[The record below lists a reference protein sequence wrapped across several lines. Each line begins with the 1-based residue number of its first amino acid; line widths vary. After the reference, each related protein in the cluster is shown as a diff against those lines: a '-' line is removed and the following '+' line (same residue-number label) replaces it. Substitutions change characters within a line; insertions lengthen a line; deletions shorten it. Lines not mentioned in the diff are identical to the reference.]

1 MQKKIIAILTATTL
15 VLGVVCAV
23 QWKQLRATQER
34 ARAVEEAARA
44 ESETQQAQSARV
56 KELEQAKEH
65 LDRQVQEFSDV
76 TRTLRAKEAHQSSNL
91 TAMAQFLGV
100 PGQGQGGPARP
111 APPGEEKGGL
121 FGKGMGE
128 MLGKMMKDPAM
139 RDMMRGQQKAT
150 LNMMYGGLFKEMTLA
165 PEEKEKLMGIL
176 TEAQMKNIE
185 SAQGIFGGQKEDTG
199 VDMQKRFEDTRKQTE
214 TELKSLL
221 GDERF
226 AQYEDYQKN
235 IGERMQ
241 LDQLKTQLD
250 SEKMPLQDQQLAQL
264 LQVMKEE
271 RAAVPPVIPNDAA
284 SFPKDFKA
292 LMTAENLEKQ
302 MQWMEDYD
310 RRVLDRAGQFLT
322 PDQMKQYRA
331 FQQSQAAMQQFGLK
345 MAGELFG
352 TGKPAPAVE
361 AVPGR

>member
-1 MQKKIIAILTATTL
+1 MQKVLIGILALGTAVLAI
-15 VLGVVCAV
+15 VCV
-23 QWKQLRATQER
+23 MQSNQLRTLREQSR
-34 ARAVEEAARA
+34 AAEEARVT
-44 ESETQQAQSARV
+44 ESEAREAQAARV
-56 KELEQAKEH
+56 KELERTNRRLEQQVEKFATVTTQLRTNEAAQARSLNAFAEQMRAARKNGGAPGDDKE
-65 LDRQVQEFSDV
+65 
-76 TRTLRAKEAHQSSNL
+76 
-91 TAMAQFLGV
+91 
-100 PGQGQGGPARP
+100 
-111 APPGEEKGGL
+111 GGL

-235 IGERMQ
+235 ISERMQ

-264 LQVMKEE
+264 LKVMKEE